1 MMSIDFATAGVAGS
15 SGMCDRQRG
24 DYQHPWPSVPIFDAG
39 AAMHNAATRLLLH
52 RAITCRLLS
61 PPWPLRCAV
70 RAWLGLRLK
79 RLRCTST
86 PTRPAPFS
94 WTPKS
99 HRVIK
104 PCTCL
109 GSATLTVHF
118 LLKCSRAVARPQQ
131 LVIGQQPVLALARQT
146 SKI

>member
-1 MMSIDFATAGVAGS
+1 MSSIDFATVAEVAGR
-15 SGMCDRQRG
+15 SGMCDCQRG
-24 DYQHPWPSVPIFDAG
+24 DYPHPWPSVPIFEAG
-39 AAMHNAATRLLLH
+39 ATTGLLPH
-52 RAITCRLLS
+52 RVITCWLLS
-61 PPWPLRCAV
+61 PPWPLRCV
-70 RAWLGLRLK
+70 VPAWLWLRLK

-131 LVIGQQPVLALARQT
+131 LAIGQQPVLALARQT
-146 SKI
+146 SKIYL